1 MSQTAVIETVEE
13 VRQLALVRRFEP
25 ADLSKHGPWLLK
37 RFAMVFPDLPEKYV
51 AGYLSGLIFDNEHAF
66 FYQDHAVA
74 LAQMVHSP
82 GIKTVKVVQERFV
95 WVEDIKNKD
104 QLEKRLRWRR
114 WCTAP
119 ASKRSRSSKSGSS
132 GSKISRTRTSSRTP
146 LVFMRTSSCGVFDK
160 ALSASSFARTATC
173 RNR

>member
-1 MSQTAVIETVEE
+1 MSQTAAIESVEE
-13 VRQLALVRRFEP
+13 VRQPALARRFEP

-104 QLEKRLRWRR
+104 QLENAADFYAHIKVWGIRQGAERIIVCENSDVPKPLIEQRLGRLFD
-114 WCTAP
+114 T
-119 ASKRSRSSKSGSS
+119 
-132 GSKISRTRTSSRTP
+132 KI
-146 LVFMRTSSCGVFDK
+146 MH
-160 ALSASSFARTATC
+160 ARV
-173 RNR
+173 

>member
-1 MSQTAVIETVEE
+1 MSQTAAIETVEE
-13 VRQLALVRRFEP
+13 VRQPALIRRFEP

-37 RFAMVFPDLPEKYV
+37 RFAVVFPDLPEKFV

-104 QLEKRLRWRR
+104 QLENAADFYAHIKVWGIRQGAERIIVCENSDVPKPLIEQWLGRLFD
-114 WCTAP
+114 T
-119 ASKRSRSSKSGSS
+119 
-132 GSKISRTRTSSRTP
+132 KITH
-146 LVFMRTSSCGVFDK
+146 
-160 ALSASSFARTATC
+160 ARV
-173 RNR
+173 

>member
-1 MSQTAVIETVEE
+1 MSQTAAIETVEE
-13 VRQLALVRRFEP
+13 VRQPALIRRFEP

-37 RFAMVFPDLPEKYV
+37 RFAVVFPDLPEKFV

-104 QLEKRLRWRR
+104 QLENAADFYAHIKVWGIRQGAERIIVCENSDVPKPLIEQWLGRL
-114 WCTAP
+114 
-119 ASKRSRSSKSGSS
+119 
-132 GSKISRTRTSSRTP
+132 
-146 LVFMRTSSCGVFDK
+146 FDTK
-160 ALSASSFARTATC
+160 VTHARV
-173 RNR
+173 

>member
-1 MSQTAVIETVEE
+1 MSQTAAIESVEE
-13 VRQLALVRRFEP
+13 VRQPALVRRFEP

-82 GIKTVKVVQERFV
+82 GIKTVKIVQERFV

-104 QLEKRLRWRR
+104 QLENAADFYAHIKLWGVRQGAERIIVCENSDVPKPLIEQWLGRL
-114 WCTAP
+114 
-119 ASKRSRSSKSGSS
+119 
-132 GSKISRTRTSSRTP
+132 
-146 LVFMRTSSCGVFDK
+146 FDTK
-160 ALSASSFARTATC
+160 VTHARV
-173 RNR
+173 

>member
-1 MSQTAVIETVEE
+1 MSQAAAIETVEE
-13 VRQLALVRRFEP
+13 IRQPAPVRRFEP

-95 WVEDIKNKD
+95 WVEDVKNKD
-104 QLEKRLRWRR
+104 QLENAADFYVHIKVWGIRQGAERIIVCENSDVSKPLIEQRLGR
-114 WCTAP
+114 
-119 ASKRSRSSKSGSS
+119 
-132 GSKISRTRTSSRTP
+132 
-146 LVFMRTSSCGVFDK
+146 LFDTK
-160 ALSASSFARTATC
+160 VTHARV
-173 RNR
+173 

>member
-1 MSQTAVIETVEE
+1 MSQTAAIESVEE
-13 VRQLALVRRFEP
+13 VRQPALVRRFEP

-104 QLEKRLRWRR
+104 QLENAAGFYAHIKMWGIRQGAERIIVCENSDVPKPLIEQWLGRL
-114 WCTAP
+114 
-119 ASKRSRSSKSGSS
+119 
-132 GSKISRTRTSSRTP
+132 
-146 LVFMRTSSCGVFDK
+146 FDTK
-160 ALSASSFARTATC
+160 VTHARV
-173 RNR
+173 

>member
-1 MSQTAVIETVEE
+1 MSQVAAIETVEE
-13 VRQLALVRRFEP
+13 VRQPALVRRFEP

-74 LAQMVHSP
+74 LAQLVHSP

-104 QLEKRLRWRR
+104 QLENAAGFYAHIKLWGVRQGAERIIVCENSDVPKPLIEQWLGRL
-114 WCTAP
+114 
-119 ASKRSRSSKSGSS
+119 
-132 GSKISRTRTSSRTP
+132 
-146 LVFMRTSSCGVFDK
+146 FDTK
-160 ALSASSFARTATC
+160 VTHARV
-173 RNR
+173 

>member
-104 QLEKRLRWRR
+104 QLENAAGFYAHIKLWGVRQGAERIIVCENSDVPKPLIEQWLGRLFD
-114 WCTAP
+114 T
-119 ASKRSRSSKSGSS
+119 
-132 GSKISRTRTSSRTP
+132 KITH
-146 LVFMRTSSCGVFDK
+146 
-160 ALSASSFARTATC
+160 ARV
-173 RNR
+173 

>member
-1 MSQTAVIETVEE
+1 
-13 VRQLALVRRFEP
+13 
-25 ADLSKHGPWLLK
+25 
-37 RFAMVFPDLPEKYV
+37 MVFPDLPEKYV

-104 QLEKRLRWRR
+104 QLENAAGFYAHIKLWGVRQGAERIIVCENSDVPKPLIEQWLGRLFD
-114 WCTAP
+114 T
-119 ASKRSRSSKSGSS
+119 
-132 GSKISRTRTSSRTP
+132 KITH
-146 LVFMRTSSCGVFDK
+146 
-160 ALSASSFARTATC
+160 ARV
-173 RNR
+173 

>member
-1 MSQTAVIETVEE
+1 MSPAAAIESVEE
-13 VRQLALVRRFEP
+13 VRQPALIRRFEP

-95 WVEDIKNKD
+95 WVEDVKNKD
-104 QLEKRLRWRR
+104 QLENAADFYAHIKVWGIRQGAERIIVCENSDVPKPLIEQRLGRLFD
-114 WCTAP
+114 T
-119 ASKRSRSSKSGSS
+119 
-132 GSKISRTRTSSRTP
+132 KITH
-146 LVFMRTSSCGVFDK
+146 
-160 ALSASSFARTATC
+160 ARV
-173 RNR
+173 

>member
-1 MSQTAVIETVEE
+1 
-13 VRQLALVRRFEP
+13 
-25 ADLSKHGPWLLK
+25 
-37 RFAMVFPDLPEKYV
+37 MVFPDLPEKYV

-104 QLEKRLRWRR
+104 QLENAAGFYAHIKFFLAGSCPTILIRMRGL
-114 WCTAP
+114 
-119 ASKRSRSSKSGSS
+119 ASKRFLMSIRR
-132 GSKISRTRTSSRTP
+132 IR
-146 LVFMRTSSCGVFDK
+146 
-160 ALSASSFARTATC
+160 
-173 RNR
+173 

>member
-1 MSQTAVIETVEE
+1 MSQTAAIESVEE
-13 VRQLALVRRFEP
+13 VHQPALVRRFEP

-95 WVEDIKNKD
+95 WVEDVKNKD
-104 QLEKRLRWRR
+104 QLENAAGFYAHIKLWGVRQGAERIIVCENSDVPKPLIEQWLGRLFD
-114 WCTAP
+114 T
-119 ASKRSRSSKSGSS
+119 
-132 GSKISRTRTSSRTP
+132 KITH
-146 LVFMRTSSCGVFDK
+146 
-160 ALSASSFARTATC
+160 ARV
-173 RNR
+173 

>member
-1 MSQTAVIETVEE
+1 MSQTAAIESVEE
-13 VRQLALVRRFEP
+13 VRQPALVRRFEP

-104 QLEKRLRWRR
+104 QLENAAGFYANIKMWGIRQGAERIIVCENSDVPKPLIEQWLGRL
-114 WCTAP
+114 
-119 ASKRSRSSKSGSS
+119 
-132 GSKISRTRTSSRTP
+132 
-146 LVFMRTSSCGVFDK
+146 FDTK
-160 ALSASSFARTATC
+160 VTHARV
-173 RNR
+173 